1 MDADEAREHTER
13 LREGLQYLTAKRQE
27 IAAANH
33 EIRLALEE
41 ALAAHRCDGFGGCWC
56 HRGRAAINRLKEEH
70 YGDKD

>member
-1 MDADEAREHTER
+1 MDADEVREHTER

-41 ALAAHRCDGFGGCWC
+41 AIAAHRCDGFAGCWC
-56 HRGRAAINRLKEEH
+56 VRGRAALARLLET
-70 YGDKD
+70 